1 MWYSYQLIGIWDYK
15 HKNAHTHIYI
25 NNLVFFYL
33 TLRDPTG
40 KKHLGSWRWLWL
52 ARLPSSS
59 LRPPHTHIIGTT
71 MSLLTLN
78 LTLRKSCLV
87 RQIYKLMMFYLICDL
102 IEIWIFLFFSFSYLL
117 FFSSFSFFS
126 LFSLFFFSIC
136 FSLLIFFFSLCVSF

>member
-1 MWYSYQLIGIWDYK
+1 M
-15 HKNAHTHIYI
+15 HTHIYI

-102 IEIWIFLFFSFSYLL
+102 IEIWIFLFLFLLSSFLFLICYFSPPFPSSPSSPCSFSP
-117 FFSSFSFFS
+117 FVSPFWSSFSPY
-126 LFSLFFFSIC
+126 
-136 FSLLIFFFSLCVSF
+136 VSPFNYSFLSSSPS